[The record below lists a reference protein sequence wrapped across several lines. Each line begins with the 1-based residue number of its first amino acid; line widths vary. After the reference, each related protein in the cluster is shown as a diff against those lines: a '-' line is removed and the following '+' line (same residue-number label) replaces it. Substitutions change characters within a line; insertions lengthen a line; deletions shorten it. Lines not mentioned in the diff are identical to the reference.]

1 MYRHSL
7 HRTYLYQYQYVAL
20 VTGPSTEW
28 VTVPTTYQYHYT
40 NSSTVLLL
48 VGLTSYPSTYTGTLW
63 HGQRYWFWYLV
74 PSTCYYMVLPGR
86 IYLDSVPA
94 IIHRALSRTDR
105 INRANDQND
114 HRLVWY
120 YINRTNDHTVLIL
133 VPIGGSNS
141 ANSTH
146 SQNRVTFWE
155 FCCSSWNSDVI

>member
-7 HRTYLYQYQYVAL
+7 HRTNLYQYQYVAL

-48 VGLTSYPSTYTGTLW
+48 VGLTSYPATYTGTLW
-63 HGQRYWFWYLV
+63 HGQQYWFWYLV
-74 PSTCYYMVLPGR
+74 PSTCYYMVLPGS
-86 IYLDSVPA
+86 IYLDSVPG

-105 INRANDQND
+105 INCANDQND

-120 YINRTNDHTVLIL
+120 INCTNDHMVLIL

-141 ANSTH
+141 
-146 SQNRVTFWE
+146 QNRVTFLQ
-155 FCCSSWNSDVI
+155 FCLILEIPMSYRA